1 MLDLIPLTTL
11 FLRLTLNYDFLY
23 VKGLQLTS
31 TSDPKV
37 FVSAISE
44 TRNVPEPSLSCL
56 SVPNLSCCSSF
67 CILLN
72 VSSLH
77 HSSSF
82 ILGLVLPSLSF
93 LCQPFWHFWDS
104 RLLHFYKRH
113 SSPCLWY
120 FIPELLWWFLSKKT
134 REVSGL
140 YILIQIIFIFPVCMF
155 SHFKNVRCN
164 GGSPSTAQSN
174 FSLYWVLVSS

>member
-1 MLDLIPLTTL
+1 MLDSIPLTTL
-11 FLRLTLNYDFLY
+11 FFRLTLNYDFLY

-37 FVSAISE
+37 FVSATSE

-56 SVPNLSCCSSF
+56 SVPNLSCCSRF

-72 VSSLH
+72 ISSLH

-82 ILGLVLPSLSF
+82 ILGLVLPSVSFFLPAILAFLRLQTSSF
-93 LCQPFWHFWDS
+93 LQTPFFSMPLIFHT
-104 RLLHFYKRH
+104 R
-113 SSPCLWY
+113 
-120 FIPELLWWFLSKKT
+120 IAMMISKQ
-134 REVSGL
+134 EVSGL
-140 YILIQIIFIFPVCMF
+140 HILIQIIFIFPVCMF
-155 SHFKNVRCN
+155 SPFKNVRCN